1 MLRQVLGC
9 KRCEQLLVSCKV
21 RNVNNSVACWPCYTA
36 KTKCSMTE
44 LLYNAGM
51 GGRRGNRAVSRGRSN
66 KPKNSD
72 TAPSSSSAGQDSK
85 QPRRSSVGPKKSS
98 MKPPSTSSCRSG
110 STPAEN
116 RVAGAPKYNEHCKS
130 IVY

>member
-1 MLRQVLGC
+1 MLRQFPGC
-9 KRCEQLLVSCKV
+9 KQCKRLSVSFKV
-21 RNVNNSVACWPCYTA
+21 RNVNNSVACLPCYTA
-36 KTKCSMTE
+36 NTKCFMPE

-51 GGRRGNRAVSRGRSN
+51 GGRRGNRAVARGLSN

-72 TAPSSSSAGQDSK
+72 TAPSSSSAGQVSK

-98 MKPPSTSSCRSG
+98 MKPLSTSSRRSG

-116 RVAGAPKYNEHCKS
+116 RVAGAPEYNEHCKS